1 MAADRAVRAGHGGLV
16 ARPAPDGH
24 RSQSRR
30 EGPRGGTKPASLP
43 ALGTAAGPGGA
54 PARGRRCRRRRRLGP
69 GERKKNI
76 RVRVS
81 KEKNRLALLF
91 LRTQRSA
98 VGFVWTDEIKS
109 GGELSWADSTL
120 GLSGP
125 GGQAALGRARMCCA
139 RPSELRAQYGPRAIS
154 PSGLL
159 TKFESRNVSIFQ
171 KPFFNDSLMN
181 LIIFVLHSILH
192 QCVYYLEN
200 TEYNNSSEY

>member
-1 MAADRAVRAGHGGLV
+1 M
-16 ARPAPDGH
+16 
-24 RSQSRR
+24 
-30 EGPRGGTKPASLP
+30 SLP
-43 ALGTAAGPGGA
+43 ALGTAAGPCGA
-54 PARGRRCRRRRRLGP
+54 PARGRGRRRRRRLRP
-69 GERKKNI
+69 GERKK

-125 GGQAALGRARMCCA
+125 GEQAALGRARMCCA
-139 RPSELRAQYGPRAIS
+139 RPSELRAQYGLRAIS

-159 TKFESRNVSIFQ
+159 TKFESHNVFHFSEA
-171 KPFFNDSLMN
+171 FFNDSLMN
-181 LIIFVLHSILH
+181 LIIFVLL
-192 QCVYYLEN
+192 
-200 TEYNNSSEY
+200 